1 MSKTV
6 VTVGIDLAKQVF
18 SVHGVD
24 AEGRTVLQKTVARDQ
39 LHSLIAQLPPCRIGM
54 EACSGA
60 HEWARRFLAHG
71 HDVRLIAPTFVAPYR
86 KGGKNDGN
94 DAAAICE
101 AVSRPSMRF
110 VPLKTLEQQAML
122 TLHRVREGF
131 VEERVA
137 VISRIRGLLAE
148 FGEVLPQKAIT
159 VRREVPELLER
170 LPARAAGA
178 IRDLYAHMLHLE
190 ARVKDYDRQLKEL
203 ARESEP
209 VQRLMTRPGIG
220 QLTASALVATVG
232 NAHAFKNGR
241 EFAAWLGLTPRQY
254 STGGKTRLG
263 PITKRGDIYLR
274 KLLILGARHVLR
286 MMHRY
291 PQSRLHRW
299 AQGVQARRGWQRAC
313 VAVAAKTARIAWAL
327 LVGRPDPQL
336 EAATA

>member
-1 MSKTV
+1 
-6 VTVGIDLAKQVF
+6 
-18 SVHGVD
+18 
-24 AEGRTVLQKTVARDQ
+24 
-39 LHSLIAQLPPCRIGM
+39 M

-71 HDVRLIAPTFVAPYR
+71 HDVLLIAPAFVAAYR

-94 DAAAICE
+94 DAEAICE

-178 IRDLYAHMLHLE
+178 IRSLRAHAAPRGAGEGLRSAAQGARARERTGPAADDE
-190 ARVKDYDRQLKEL
+190 ARDRSVD
-203 ARESEP
+203 R
-209 VQRLMTRPGIG
+209 VR
-220 QLTASALVATVG
+220 
-232 NAHAFKNGR
+232 H
-241 EFAAWLGLTPRQY
+241 
-254 STGGKTRLG
+254 
-263 PITKRGDIYLR
+263 RGD
-274 KLLILGARHVLR
+274 
-286 MMHRY
+286 
-291 PQSRLHRW
+291 
-299 AQGVQARRGWQRAC
+299 RRQRER
-313 VAVAAKTARIAWAL
+313 V
-327 LVGRPDPQL
+327 
-336 EAATA
+336 